1 MVLSQ
6 EIPLLYTVFTQWLF
20 YCCLCWPCSCAHEYN
35 YVVRPLIPPVTN
47 GNLPHNYISHGT
59 AIATQK
65 VYILLFVLT
74 PCKRHIIAIHLRSFF
89 TCCNTAGKK
98 APQMNSMKKASHLT
112 AVHDVWWLAEM
123 RVFLNEQFA
132 WQIEDQ
138 LDQWV
143 SKWEINCTLGAQRPV
158 GCSCHLIFMIFSLW
172 CMLHAADLRLCVYM
186 LDMETIK
193 YECTPLEQDW
203 DYGALL
209 SRIAEQSEQNIVTC
223 RFSIQVRT

>member
-1 MVLSQ
+1 M
-6 EIPLLYTVFTQWLF
+6 
-20 YCCLCWPCSCAHEYN
+20 
-35 YVVRPLIPPVTN
+35 VRPLILPVTN

-59 AIATQK
+59 AIAKQK
-65 VYILLFVLT
+65 VYILLLVLT

-98 APQMNSMKKASHLT
+98 LLKCIVWKRPVILLQFMKCG
-112 AVHDVWWLAEM
+112 DWLKCFSFA
-123 RVFLNEQFA
+123 RGFLNEQFA
-132 WQIEDQ
+132 WHIEDQ

-143 SKWEINCTLGAQRPV
+143 SKWEINCTLSAQRPV

-172 CMLHAADLRLCVYM
+172 CMLHAADLRLMCVYM

-209 SRIAEQSEQNIVTC
+209 SGIAEQSEQNIVTC
-223 RFSIQVRT
+223 RFSIQV